1 MKKLVTSV
9 SLVWPY
15 FSKFVNVRSKIKI
28 ISIFCIISI
37 VKLEIKLNYEN
48 VLYTIQNIKF
58 RENRIFT
65 VALSSKIIYVV
76 KKLENILQNIYFKLK
91 LQVFIP
97 KLHKFAMQGGLCPRL
112 VHYVSLGPKPPLLA
126 TLLDKFWLR
135 AW

>member
-15 FSKFVNVRSKIKI
+15 FSKFVNVRSKIK
-28 ISIFCIISI
+28 IISI

-65 VALSSKIIYVV
+65 VALSSKITHVV
-76 KKLENILQNIYFKLK
+76 KQLENILQNIYFKLK
-91 LQVFIP
+91 LLVFIP

-112 VHYVSLGPKPPLLA
+112 VHYVSLGPKPPLFA

>member
-1 MKKLVTSV
+1 M
-9 SLVWPY
+9 
-15 FSKFVNVRSKIKI
+15 NVRSKIKI

-65 VALSSKIIYVV
+65 VALSSKITDVV
-76 KKLENILQNIYFKLK
+76 EKLENILLV
-91 LQVFIP
+91 LIP
-97 KLHKFAMQGGLCPRL
+97 KLHKFAVQGGLWPRL
-112 VHYVSLGPKPPLLA
+112 VHYVSLGPKPPLFA

-135 AW
+135 A

>member
-1 MKKLVTSV
+1 M
-9 SLVWPY
+9 
-15 FSKFVNVRSKIKI
+15 RSKIKI

-65 VALSSKIIYVV
+65 VALSSKITDVV
-76 KKLENILQNIYFKLK
+76 EKLENILLV
-91 LQVFIP
+91 LIP

-112 VHYVSLGPKPPLLA
+112 VHYISLGDPKPPLFA

-135 AW
+135 V